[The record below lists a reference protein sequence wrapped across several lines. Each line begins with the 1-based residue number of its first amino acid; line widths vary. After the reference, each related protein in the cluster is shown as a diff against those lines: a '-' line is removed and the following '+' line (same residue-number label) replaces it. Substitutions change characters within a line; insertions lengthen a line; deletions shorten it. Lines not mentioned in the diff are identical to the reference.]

1 MFPDRCIA
9 VPTSVGGGAGQ
20 GGSDGQPPTN
30 LIVAPALMPPLS
42 APHADDPEALFD
54 GIFDED
60 DEPAD
65 AGPPAPVKAAAGIA
79 DAQPVRDS
87 RPVAERVSRRTCRGA
102 RAMLGAL
109 QRP

>member
-1 MFPDRCIA
+1 M
-9 VPTSVGGGAGQ
+9 
-20 GGSDGQPPTN
+20 
-30 LIVAPALMPPLS
+30 
-42 APHADDPEALFD
+42 DDPEALFD

-87 RPVAERVSRRTCRGA
+87 RPVAERQLQAEARCEILERNLSCLFTTARLEIQRKNDEIA
-102 RAMLGAL
+102 HLRAM
-109 QRP
+109 